1 MKLYKLISLQIEIN
15 FSRIF
20 KRCTNAPTLSRSE
33 CNIFSFHF
41 PCLSGFLLICLI
53 NQRPSGPQKGC
64 HTISTTFCGFPAKEC
79 GWWRLKPA
87 KTTSVFFSLILALLR
102 REGGGGKRKALIVS
116 KKVLKRAKKSS
127 WLWQC
132 GREAARRVGAAV
144 AFGAPRPQKPL
155 RLRLFLEDLSSP
167 HGP

>member
-1 MKLYKLISLQIEIN
+1 MPQRY
-15 FSRIF
+15 RD
-20 KRCTNAPTLSRSE
+20 LSVSF
-33 CNIFSFHF
+33 FSFHF

-127 WLWQC
+127 WLWQYSEKLSNGLG
-132 GREAARRVGAAV
+132 GRRRPLLAFRRTEAPKAVEIEAVSRGSFKSSWSLMRLQRRRHRIEARRG
-144 AFGAPRPQKPL
+144 
-155 RLRLFLEDLSSP
+155 LF
-167 HGP
+167 

>member
-116 KKVLKRAKKSS
+116 KKVLKRAKKVLDFDNGTVFENHIKSRI
-127 WLWQC
+127 Q
-132 GREAARRVGAAV
+132 
-144 AFGAPRPQKPL
+144 
-155 RLRLFLEDLSSP
+155 
-167 HGP
+167 HGERSELYLYFEWTEVR